1 MLNKKTFG
9 HRKPSRRSA
18 FSLIELSIVLI
29 IIGLLISG
37 IIGGASLIKSATLR
51 SVMTEARG
59 YNIATSAFYTKY
71 NTLPGDYNAG
81 LIGNGITLANGVGDV
96 GNGDGVISY
105 VNGIGAS
112 SNAEN
117 QIAIKQLYADGSLD
131 ISMFGTYPYLSTVI
145 PQQAAGAVAAL
156 SPRTALPGGKL
167 KGSGWFFDN
176 YQSNGAGSDN
186 ANFNVAVLSGGVNAK
201 TYVASTALNAAGS
214 SAAAVDSWT
223 VLSVVPILTPQ
234 DARSIDVKMDDGL
247 PATGTIRSAAASL
260 GAANTA
266 AASCTS
272 DTTPASAPAAAD
284 TYNLTAST
292 VNCALAFRI
301 DTTS

>member
-59 YNIATSAFYTKY
+59 YNVATSAFFTKY
-71 NTLPGDYNAG
+71 NALPGDYNGVVAG
-81 LIGNGITLANGVGDV
+81 SVATAATDK
-96 GNGDGVISY
+96 GDGDGIISY
-105 VNGIGAS
+105 VNSTG
-112 SNAEN
+112 SNESLVS
-117 QIAIKQLYADGSLD
+117 IKHLYNDSSLD
-131 ISMFGTYPYLSTVI
+131 VSMFGAYTTTI
-145 PQQAAGAVAAL
+145 TTQGAGATPAFTA
-156 SPRTALPGGKL
+156 RTNIPGGKL

-186 ANFNVAVLSGGVNAK
+186 ININVAVLNGGVAAK
-201 TYVASTALNAAGS
+201 TYVAATALNAAGN
-214 SAAAVDSWT
+214 SAAAVNSWT
-223 VLSVVPILTPQ
+223 TLSVTPILTPQ
-234 DARSIDVKMDDGL
+234 DAKSIDLKMDDGL
-247 PATGTIRSAAASL
+247 PASGTIRSAAASL
-260 GAANTA
+260 GGANTA
-266 AASCTS
+266 AASCTTS
-272 DTTPASAPAAAD
+272 STPATAPSATND
-284 TYNLTAST
+284 NYNIANTT